1 MNGRRIIFVLLVV
14 GAIVSLMPDVIP
26 VVVLGDNDDKVLTVD
41 ADVPSLIV
49 VQGADGASEYG
60 EQFTKWRER
69 WVLAGKKGGAKV
81 ISLPPANDTVETTRE
96 LLKQAIAS
104 QASKSPQ
111 PLWIVLIGH
120 GTYDGRAAK
129 FNLQG
134 PDLSATELATWLEA
148 VKRPVAV
155 VNCSSASAPF
165 IDRLKSSDRVI
176 VTATKSGY
184 ELNFSRFGDYM
195 SKAISDEHADLDKD
209 GQTSLLEAY
218 LTASRATAEWYNTE
232 SRLATEQ
239 ALLDD
244 NGDGRGTPADWF
256 RGVRAVKKTQ
266 DNSTVDGLRAHQFHL
281 VPSDRERG
289 MPAEL
294 RAKRNALELEI
305 AKLRDR
311 RKELGDEAY
320 YSELEKLAVS
330 LANLYAT
337 IDAGK

>member
-1 MNGRRIIFVLLVV
+1 MSARRLMLKMLIASMVLAPMTV
-14 GAIVSLMPDVIP
+14 A
-26 VVVLGDNDDKVLTVD
+26 LGDAD
-41 ADVPSLIV
+41 AKGKAQDSNPPVLIV
-49 VQGADGASEYG
+49 VQGADGATEYG
-60 EQFTKWRER
+60 EQFTQWRKR
-69 WVLAGKKGGAKV
+69 WVAAGEKGGAKV
-81 ISLPPANDTVETTRE
+81 ISLPPANDTVETTRQ
-96 LLKQAIAS
+96 LLEQAIS
-104 QASKSPQ
+104 NQAGNSPQ

-129 FNLQG
+129 FNLDG
-134 PDLSATELATWLEA
+134 PDVSATELATWLA
-148 VKRPVAV
+148 NVKRPLAV

-165 IDRLKSSDRVI
+165 LERLKSPGRVI
-176 VTATKSGY
+176 IAATKSGY

-195 SKAISDEHADLDKD
+195 STAIADAQADLDKD

-218 LTASRATAEWYNTE
+218 LSASRATAEWYNTE

-256 RGVRAVKKTQ
+256 RGVRAVKKAQ

-294 RAKRNALELEI
+294 RAKRDAMELEI
-305 AKLRDR
+305 AKLRDK
-311 RKELGDEAY
+311 RKDLGDEAY
-320 YSELEKLAVS
+320 FAELEKLAVS
-330 LANLYAT
+330 LAELYAT